1 MAHEGQS
8 RKKKG
13 AGFGPAASLSPTYSC
28 YILRQ
33 AQDEVE
39 FDCGAAEGLILSLSK
54 DEAYQRG
61 SPYPSSMITEP

>member
-1 MAHEGQS
+1 MLVAHEGQS

-13 AGFGPAASLSPTYSC
+13 AGIGPAASLSSKYIC
-28 YILRQ
+28 FILRQ

-54 DEAYQRG
+54 EKAFQRG
-61 SPYPSSMITEP
+61 SPTPPA